1 MYSELELEYKMAEDL
16 VGSQIS
22 ILSDL
27 NEYIDQCTHLLKN
40 PLIWANREL
49 TDQINDRR
57 WEAVV
62 LLCEKEEN
70 NG

>member
-16 VGSQIS
+16 IESEIS

-27 NEYIDQCTHLLKN
+27 PKYIDQCTHLLKN
-40 PLIWANREL
+40 PLIWANMEL
-49 TDQINDRR
+49 TDQINERR

-62 LLCEKEEN
+62 LLCNKEEN